1 MIRSLYQNIFKP
13 IAFSLDAELVHDR
26 ITNLGELLE
35 NFGWLVSPLLSCQN
49 KKLEKEVL
57 GIKFSNPIGL
67 SAGFDYDGH
76 MAKVMKYVGFGFNTV
91 GTVTARPWAGNSPPR
106 LARLPKSRSL
116 LVNKG
121 FKNEG
126 AEKIAQRLDK
136 KDLTGHTVGISVGS
150 VTDNIDDYLFVFNV
164 FRDKKYVS
172 YFELNISCP
181 NIAVKINFREL
192 VKAVASLKLKQPIFI
207 KMPNEIEL
215 SQSDEL
221 VKEALGVGIKGFIFS
236 NLAKNRFNNSFDK
249 EEIRKFKDFKGNFSG
264 KPTFANSNKLI
275 AHTRNKFG
283 KDIAIIGTG
292 GIFSAEDAKEK
303 IEAGADLVQLIT
315 GMIYGGPQLIGE
327 ICRKLLTYH
336 GSHFYHF
343 LK

>member
-1 MIRSLYQNIFKP
+1 M
-13 IAFSLDAELVHDR
+13 
-26 ITNLGELLE
+26 
-35 NFGWLVSPLLSCQN
+35 
-49 KKLEKEVL
+49 L

-192 VKAVASLKLKQPIFI
+192 VKAVASLK
-207 KMPNEIEL
+207 
-215 SQSDEL
+215 
-221 VKEALGVGIKGFIFS
+221 
-236 NLAKNRFNNSFDK
+236 
-249 EEIRKFKDFKGNFSG
+249 
-264 KPTFANSNKLI
+264 
-275 AHTRNKFG
+275 
-283 KDIAIIGTG
+283 
-292 GIFSAEDAKEK
+292 
-303 IEAGADLVQLIT
+303 
-315 GMIYGGPQLIGE
+315 
-327 ICRKLLTYH
+327 
-336 GSHFYHF
+336 
-343 LK
+343 

>member
-1 MIRSLYQNIFKP
+1 
-13 IAFSLDAELVHDR
+13 
-26 ITNLGELLE
+26 
-35 NFGWLVSPLLSCQN
+35 
-49 KKLEKEVL
+49 
-57 GIKFSNPIGL
+57 
-67 SAGFDYDGH
+67 
-76 MAKVMKYVGFGFNTV
+76 
-91 GTVTARPWAGNSPPR
+91 
-106 LARLPKSRSL
+106 
-116 LVNKG
+116 
-121 FKNEG
+121 
-126 AEKIAQRLDK
+126 
-136 KDLTGHTVGISVGS
+136 
-150 VTDNIDDYLFVFNV
+150 
-164 FRDKKYVS
+164 
-172 YFELNISCP
+172 
-181 NIAVKINFREL
+181 
-192 VKAVASLKLKQPIFI
+192 
-207 KMPNEIEL
+207 MPNEIEL